1 MKKSTPKTT
10 FTASKFA
17 ALTGIDRHELQ
28 RRLEDLNATTG
39 AATAQGAA
47 EYSLRDLCKAF
58 AGGDQRAEMLRKTRA
73 ESERIEL
80 QNSRTRGELVEV
92 QKVIRLGQKVMIA
105 VRNRILSFPLT
116 DEEKDTCLRELLSLR
131 EMDWTRDA

>member
-1 MKKSTPKTT
+1 MKKSAPPASY
-10 FTASKFA
+10 TASKFA

-28 RRLEDLNATTG
+28 RRLEELKAATGATTS
-39 AATAQGAA
+39 QGAA
-47 EYSLRDLCKAF
+47 EYSLRDLVKAY
-58 AGGDQRAEMLRKTRA
+58 AGGDARAEALRKTRA

-92 QKVIRLGQKVMIA
+92 QKVIRLGQRVMIA

-116 DEEKDTCLRELLSLR
+116 DEEKDTCLRELLSLQG
-131 EMDWTRDA
+131 MDWTRDA